1 MQFHRINKEI
11 NGIDLEFSIVKHPLI
26 NLKDL
31 KEDFFED
38 MSEHLN
44 ADDIVIDIGAN
55 HGHNSLIY
63 ASKLG
68 SKGKVYSFE
77 ASPNIFKYLEEN
89 CKRNQNL
96 NITPINRAIT
106 EKDGDYTFHYV
117 DASIN
122 GGFASETD
130 AGIGAC
136 SHNQPVEVKG
146 VNLCGWIKKN
156 LSKEE
161 SSRVRF
167 IKIDAE
173 GYDLKIIKSI
183 KDILFKCRP
192 VVQFEFF
199 THTSEREALELIDTF
214 NELNYAVFYKGEKS
228 CKLSSLNFLMHSHNI
243 IKLYT
248 NRVGFDCVA
257 YPVEQVLQ

>member
-1 MQFHRINKEI
+1 MEFHRINKNI
-11 NGIDLEFSIVKHPLI
+11 NGVDLEFSIVKHPLI
-26 NLKDL
+26 NLEDVRKDL
-31 KEDFFED
+31 FEE

-44 ADDIVIDIGAN
+44 VDDIVIDIGAN
-55 HGHNSLIY
+55 HGVNALIY

-68 SKGKVYSFE
+68 LRGKVYSFE

-89 CKRNQNL
+89 CRRNQNL

-136 SHNQPVEVKG
+136 GHSQPVEVKG
-146 VNLCGWIKKN
+146 VNLCGWINKN
-156 LSKEE
+156 LSEEE
-161 SSRVRF
+161 SNRIKF

-192 VVQFEFF
+192 IVQFEFF
-199 THTSEREALELIDTF
+199 TDTSEREALEFINTF
-214 NELNYAVFYKGEKS
+214 NELNYAVFYKAEES
-228 CKLSSLNFLMHSHNI
+228 CKLSSLNFLMHKHNI

>member
-173 GYDLKIIKSI
+173 GYDLSIKHISEPKRLRRNSYADFSLNIKKII
-183 KDILFKCRP
+183 R
-192 VVQFEFF
+192 
-199 THTSEREALELIDTF
+199 HTSIVAT
-214 NELNYAVFYKGEKS
+214 YKYK
-228 CKLSSLNFLMHSHNI
+228 
-243 IKLYT
+243 
-248 NRVGFDCVA
+248 
-257 YPVEQVLQ
+257 